1 MIIRYIDITVIV
13 NHFFS
18 LLYGIPSC
26 KYTTFQHLETSS
38 LGLLQIVLLGRF
50 WHIAFGVHARWV
62 CTYRSAIAGWEGVC
76 MLSLGRYAKE
86 FSKVWSNDC
95 LIRRDGVFS
104 IIRLVKLS
112 SLVCSPEESCSFA
125 SFCFPAWLPPQWVA
139 LKKQHTDLLLQ
150 ESSPPPRPTTRGMTL
165 SKLVLNKPAGLSFSS
180 GQTRL

>member
-1 MIIRYIDITVIV
+1 
-13 NHFFS
+13 
-18 LLYGIPSC
+18 
-26 KYTTFQHLETSS
+26 
-38 LGLLQIVLLGRF
+38 
-50 WHIAFGVHARWV
+50 
-62 CTYRSAIAGWEGVC
+62 

-112 SLVCSPEESCSFA
+112 SLVCSPEESCSLA

-150 ESSPPPRPTTRGMTL
+150 ESSPPPRPTTRGMML

-180 GQTRL
+180 GQTRLKSTPHLDQGAERFQVASKSIKHRQFGQGTLR